1 MQDVL
6 KKDIIIVIKLDMII
20 LLILMILLFVLI
32 QNILNIIMKYKYSES
47 TEAPTHPDFLFQAS
61 VHKNPLVVN
70 TYSKGN
76 TLFRA
81 HFQ

>member
-1 MQDVL
+1 
-6 KKDIIIVIKLDMII
+6 
-20 LLILMILLFVLI
+20 
-32 QNILNIIMKYKYSES
+32 MKYKYSES

-76 TLFRA
+76 TLLIQNKVKFNPQINTFIGYSKTSPTYYTPKCIKYQA
-81 HFQ
+81 YIS